1 MIKISIPPK
10 PAGGVTEHEDG
21 RTARR
26 DRNRIAV
33 VDSLLD
39 LYRSGN
45 LDPSSEEIALH
56 AGLSARSLF
65 RYYDDLA
72 DLARTAI
79 AAQMLRVKDLAAVPT
94 EPEWSAAQR
103 LQQLVSRRFGF
114 YEAMGF
120 VGIVARLRAPF
131 QPVIDLELREMR
143 SFWRNQFQSIMA
155 EEIAAVSELNRAA
168 LLVAVDLVLSF
179 ESYQLMR
186 HDQLLTHD
194 ECVTCTAQ
202 SVAVLLGLESR

>member
-1 MIKISIPPK
+1 MIKIIIPPK
-10 PAGGVTEHEDG
+10 TAVGLIEHEDG

-26 DRNRIAV
+26 DRNRVTV
-33 VDSLLD
+33 VDALLE
-39 LYRSGN
+39 LFREGN
-45 LDPSSEEIALH
+45 LDPSSDEIAER

-65 RYYDDLA
+65 RYFDDLS

-79 AAQMLRVKDLAAVPT
+79 EAQMARVADLTTVPI
-94 EPEWSAAQR
+94 EPDWTSVQR
-103 LQQLVSRRFGF
+103 LTQVVDRRFGF

-143 SFWRNQFQSIMA
+143 SVWRSQFQSIMA
-155 EEIAAVSELNRAA
+155 EALSTLAEPAVGEVLRAA
-168 LLVAVDLVLSF
+168 DILLSF

-186 HDQLLTHD
+186 QDHMLSHQA
-194 ECVTCTAQ
+194 CIATATQ
-202 SVAVLLGLESR
+202 AVAILLGLDC